1 MPISVK
7 CADCGKELKAPDALA
22 GKKAKCPQCGSVI
35 PIPAPVADAEE
46 IDDDDPPAAKP
57 AASKSSSKP
66 KPRMAKKEIEEEC
79 DDEFGDDVEDS
90 AEESEDGRRAC
101 PMCGEMIVATAAKC
115 RFCGEV
121 LDSKLRKSGK
131 SRSGRKG
138 KGDPA
143 DLRTIAKHQKGILV
157 CILIQMLIFG
167 LQFAA
172 PPQLRPLVGLAFLVA
187 SLAGTV
193 FVFMLAMK
201 VYSTGMGIFF
211 GILTMVPCVG
221 LIMLLVVNGKATE
234 VLKKNGIKV
243 GFLGANLSDI

>member
-1 MPISVK
+1 MPISVT
-7 CADCGKELKAPDALA
+7 CGDCGKGLKAPDALA

-46 IDDDDPPAAKP
+46 IDDGDPSAARP

-66 KPRMAKKEIEEEC
+66 KPRAVKNEV
-79 DDEFGDDVEDS
+79 DDDFEDEVEDS
-90 AEESEDGRRAC
+90 AEESNDGRRAC

-121 LDSKLRKSGK
+121 LDRELRKSGK

-201 VYSTGMGIFF
+201 VYSTGMGICF
-211 GILTMVPCVG
+211 GILTIVPCVG
-221 LIMLLVVNGKATE
+221 LIMLLVVNSKATE

-243 GFLGANLSDI
+243 GLLGANLSDI